1 MNRPGYTMIDE
12 ICFGPPSSIIMSYL
26 KLGWNWIRLAITQ
39 QLKIQVYLFL
49 SGLPDPQPAIA
60 SRRQHDR
67 SFQREFTILKR
78 IPAS

>member
-1 MNRPGYTMIDE
+1 LGILLLLLINL
-12 ICFGPPSSIIMSYL
+12 L
-26 KLGWNWIRLAITQ
+26 KCSLLLAMVNNWGWVAAD
-39 QLKIQVYLFL
+39 F
-49 SGLPDPQPAIA
+49 AIA